1 MRRRW
6 PWLLLCLALPRVWL
20 APTRRLRT
28 PRRAEE
34 ESDWREFRARLVQQE
49 KGDRGALASDFRAIW
64 KLFRSSLKAICK
76 GERPLTTLVS

>member
-6 PWLLLCLALPRVWL
+6 PQLLLCLALPRVWL
-20 APTRRLRT
+20 APTRQLRT

-49 KGDRGALASDFRAIW
+49 KGDLGLPP
-64 KLFRSSLKAICK
+64 LLSLPKSLIQ
-76 GERPLTTLVS
+76 P